1 MKKFFRTVMAFSLA
15 GGMLAFTGCTDYEDD
30 INKLDDRLTAVE
42 GTVADLQTKIEGGS
56 VITDVE
62 TTADGVTVTLSDGSS
77 FELTNGTNGTPG
89 SKVTI
94 GDDGY
99 WYIDGV
105 KTDYPAT
112 GPKGDQG
119 DLGTPGNP
127 GTPGAPGADANVVYY
142 VPNADG
148 YWYKVTETQDG
159 KPVGEP
165 EKTDI
170 SWIASAEGV
179 TAVWD
184 KENGQLLLSGVEGV
198 EGTLAIPLYSALKS
212 LAFVPEVMHDGLG
225 VIDFYSIYDL
235 KGAFAA
241 TNNPEVTY
249 RVNPANADLSGVE
262 WAFINRNV
270 VTKVAGDATD
280 LIDIVGEPEAGE
292 KGGLIF
298 TVTASDDK
306 KLPSDFD
313 KENQVIVALQALLE
327 GEEIVSDYS
336 FVQKT
341 DLKDFDIINK
351 DKYYA
356 EKKGVV
362 PFTQGTGSDKVA
374 DYPAL
379 DYAADLNMNYKE
391 TLDIYEYL
399 ETYAN
404 EVSKSLPEISV
415 APTYKVSRVKEYLG
429 EDGETNQQQFVVLS
443 EDGVLSVNS
452 SFISNPRPAIGR
464 TPLLYVQSM
473 VNGKIIADCYI
484 KVQIVDDEYSEE
496 PKGEKIFKTITASF
510 DYNEIDPVD
519 GEDLVLEWE
528 DINSEILA
536 ALGLSYPDFESRYDV
551 NASEVTYDVDK
562 NGKYGEPVDDAAP
575 AGVTPDA
582 SGLSASTATNA
593 VKVNISNLVDEH
605 GSARVKVVIPSK
617 NNNQDVDVAIVFEYT
632 VTHTPEFPAINPDY
646 LKPGTTNTVQ
656 VKGKLNEDGSA
667 WVMQS
672 SIREHFEN
680 YLAGWETPGNHTGD
694 YWAVLMPL
702 EADGTPVPYGET
714 STTAKE
720 QTGVAISDGTPG
732 WETAEIALTAPL
744 EDDSFTA
751 VVTIVIGLANGHY
764 CEMNYNVEFLSPF
777 VMTLGGIELE
787 TLTAEHS
794 TADMSEYITVKDR
807 DGKAIYEKGAL
818 TKYAKDTYKLSAIDF
833 GYDLVYNSKE
843 YPGLDDEASFSK
855 DGDKTLVIAG
865 SEVDWY
871 NKGTTLQQRKYAG
884 YEVTME
890 VANIC
895 KIAKVGNITILTSA
909 ESAE

>member
-1 MKKFFRTVMAFSLA
+1 
-15 GGMLAFTGCTDYEDD
+15 MLAFTGCTDYEDD

-62 TTADGVTVTLSDGSS
+62 TTADGVTVTLSDGST

-119 DLGTPGNP
+119 DPGTPGNP

-165 EKTDI
+165 EKTDM
-170 SWIASAEGV
+170 SWIVSAEGV

-356 EKKGVV
+356 EKKVV
-362 PFTQGTGSDKVA
+362 APFTQGTGSDKVA

-391 TLDIYEYL
+391 TLDINEYL

-415 APTYKVSRVKEYLG
+415 APTYKISRVKEYLG

-496 PKGEKIFKTITASF
+496 PKGEKIFKTITGSF

-562 NGKYGEPVDDAAP
+562 DGKYGEPVDDAAP

-582 SGLSASTATNA
+582 SGLSAPTATNA

-617 NNNQDVDVAIVFEYT
+617 NNNQDVDVAVVFEYT

-672 SIREHFEN
+672 SIKEHFTD
-680 YLAGWETPGNHTGD
+680 YLAGWETPGNHTGT
-694 YWAVLMPL
+694 YWAVLRPL
-702 EADGTPVPYGET
+702 NAKGEPLPFGVEDETGYTEQKGVKIDKGTPDWT
-714 STTAKE
+714 
-720 QTGVAISDGTPG
+720 
-732 WETAEIALTAPL
+732 TAEISLDGPLT
-744 EDDSFTA
+744 EESFTA
-751 VVTIVIGLANGHY
+751 VVTIVVKLANSHY
-764 CEMNYNVEFLSPF
+764 CEMHYNVEFISPF
-777 VMTLGGIELE
+777 VIELGDITLK

-794 TADMSEYITVKDR
+794 VETIDDYITIKDR
-807 DGKAIYEKGAL
+807 DGKLIYGIEKASQKEPAF
-818 TKYAKDTYKLSAIDF
+818 TQYAEDAYKITTATST
-833 GYDLVYNSKE
+833 YDLVYNDKDN
-843 YPGLDDEASFSK
+843 PGYDTEESFGENLS
-855 DGDKTLVIAG
+855 INQNQI
-865 SEVDWY
+865 DWY
-871 NKGTTLQQRKYAG
+871 NDGATLYETKYAG
-884 YEVTME
+884 YKVTTTF
-890 VANIC
+890 ANIC
-895 KIAKVGNITILTSA
+895 TISAIGNVTVLNSA
-909 ESAE
+909 DSTK